1 MQNVGNGLKKISL
14 AGRGHM
20 LKTLE
25 SKDNFYQILPTNI
38 FISFKHSRIVLATS
52 FDNNITEFK

>member
-25 SKDNFYQILPTNI
+25 SKDKILSNFAYQYIY
-38 FISFKHSRIVLATS
+38 
-52 FDNNITEFK
+52 